1 MMNWKKVIHLSQ
13 QINLPPIQKLF
24 VIEKLFTGFYY
35 LESLKLTEIL
45 QLDCTEINWHFSN
58 LLKLQKEQLL
68 YQATKL

>member
-45 QLDCTEINWHFSN
+45 QLDCTEIN
-58 LLKLQKEQLL
+58 
-68 YQATKL
+68 